1 MSIKLS
7 GKKFANWY
15 RKKFWKED
23 TTRILFSD
31 ERMFDLDGI
40 YNSENDRTWT
50 INREEP
56 NRRGGKNSKESLQK
70 K

>member
-1 MSIKLS
+1 MSTKLS
-7 GKKFANWY
+7 GKKFANWE

-23 TTRILFSD
+23 KMRILFSD
-31 ERMFDLDGI
+31 EKLFDLDGI

-50 INREEP
+50 VNGEEA
-56 NRRGGKNSKESLQK
+56 NRRGGKNNKESLQK